1 MFIARE
7 MSPDFDLEVYNKM
20 LTEVQHNPKYS
31 EYFIPQ

>member
-20 LTEVQHNPKYS
+20 ITEVQHNPKYS